1 MTWVGGMFIVWMAGL
16 LSQGMSVQF
25 GFIAIVL
32 ASLAGVMVHL
42 LKYKTFLRA
51 ETAAATDAKY
61 VDN

>member
-1 MTWVGGMFIVWMAGL
+1 MIFWMTGL
-16 LSQGMSVQF
+16 LSQRVSAQF
-25 GFIAIVL
+25 GFIAVAL

-51 ETAAATDAKY
+51 ETAAAIDVKY